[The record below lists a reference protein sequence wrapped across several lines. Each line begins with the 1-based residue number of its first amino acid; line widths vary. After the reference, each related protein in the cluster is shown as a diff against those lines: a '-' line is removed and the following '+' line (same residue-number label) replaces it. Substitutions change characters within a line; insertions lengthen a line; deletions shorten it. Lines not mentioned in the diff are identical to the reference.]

1 MSFIFT
7 VLHLEHRKITGL
19 RKSVCCSK
27 GKEALGDLID
37 LLTKELYL
45 FRGGLDCSS
54 YAQEERSGE
63 SKALL
68 NAEEWSFIF
77 SVMHFRA
84 WA

>member
-1 MSFIFT
+1 MGGRID
-7 VLHLEHRKITGL
+7 LMNDI
-19 RKSVCCSK
+19 CCSK

-45 FRGGLDCSS
+45 LRGGLDCSS

-63 SKALL
+63 IKTLW

-77 SVMHFRA
+77 PVMHLRA
-84 WA
+84 

>member
-1 MSFIFT
+1 MGGRID
-7 VLHLEHRKITGL
+7 LMNDL
-19 RKSVCCSK
+19 CCSK

-54 YAQEERSGE
+54 YAQDERSGE
-63 SKALL
+63 IKALL

-77 SVMHFRA
+77 PVMCLRA

>member
-1 MSFIFT
+1 MGARID
-7 VLHLEHRKITGL
+7 L
-19 RKSVCCSK
+19 RNDVCCSK
-27 GKEALGDLID
+27 GNEALGDLID

-54 YAQEERSGE
+54 YAQKGRSGE
-63 SKALL
+63 IKALL

-77 SVMHFRA
+77 PVMHFRA